1 MENIIQD
8 LRYGVRVLLKSPTF
22 TAVAVI
28 ALALGIGANT
38 AVFSVVNAVLLK
50 PLPYKD
56 SDRLVMMFGA
66 SLETGRGNGSVSPP
80 DFLDYRERNQVFER
94 YAAYTSGGAS
104 FSLTGAGE
112 PERVQGV
119 RVTEGFFETL
129 GIDPALG
136 RSFSPEEEQPGREQV
151 AIISNGLWQ
160 RRFGSDPEM
169 VGKAVML
176 NDRSFTVVGVMP
188 AGFQFPRETEIWV
201 PIAFKTPQTSVRRF
215 HFLRPIGR
223 LKPGVDIQQA
233 QAEFTSIARQLA
245 AAYPESNR
253 DYGARLISLTEQ
265 TVGDM
270 RQPLLVLGCA
280 VAFVLLIACANVA
293 NLLLARA
300 SARQKE
306 IAIRAALG
314 ATRARVA
321 RQMLTE
327 SVLLSLLGG
336 AFGLLVAWWGIKA
349 LVAFSSNNIPRVKE
363 IGLDG
368 RVLGFTLLVS
378 VATGV
383 VFGLIPALQASRA
396 DLNETLK
403 EGGRSAATA
412 MGQWVRRALVV
423 FEVAIALFVLIGAG
437 LMMKSF
443 LRLSQ
448 VDPGFKPANVLSMQV
463 GLTQGRYPDAP
474 KRISFFQQLIRRI
487 EALPGVQSVGTISHL
502 PMSGQQED
510 TRFTIEGKPADPDNP
525 TYANARVAS
534 PDYFRA
540 LAIPLLRGRYF
551 TEQDS
556 MDAPHAVI
564 ISSTFAEEFFP
575 GEDPIGQR
583 LAIDIGEQWKGEIV
597 GVVGSIRH
605 NSLASEPWREMYVNQ
620 YQTPVSEMNVVVR
633 AAGDPTQLTSAIRGE
648 VQALDKDVPVYSV
661 RTMDE
666 LVSESVAKPRFR
678 TLLLGIFASVAMVLA
693 AVGIYG
699 VMSFYVTQR
708 THEIGIRMALGASST
723 HVMRMVVGQGMKLAL
738 AGVCAGL
745 AVSLLSTKLISS
757 LLYEVSASDPATF
770 AVISSALT
778 AVALLASYL
787 PARRA
792 TKVDPLVALRYE

>member
-8 LRYGVRVLLKSPTF
+8 LRYGIRVLAKSPTF

-38 AVFSVVNAVLLK
+38 AVFSVVNTVLLK
-50 PLPYKD
+50 PLPFKEP
-56 SDRLVMMFGA
+56 DRLVMMFGA
-66 SLETGRGNGSVSPP
+66 SLETGRGGGSVSPP
-80 DFLDYRERNQVFER
+80 DFLDYREQNQVFER
-94 YAAYTSGGAS
+94 YAAYTSGGGA

-112 PERVQGV
+112 PERLQGTS
-119 RVTEGFFETL
+119 VTEGFFETL
-129 GIDPALG
+129 GIVPSLG
-136 RSFSPEEEQPGREQV
+136 RTFSPEEERQGNDQV

-160 RRFGSDPEM
+160 RRFGSD
-169 VGKAVML
+169 GDIINKTIQL

-188 AGFQFPRETEIWV
+188 AGFQFPREVEIWI
-201 PIAFKTPQTSVRRF
+201 PITFGVRQTSVRRF

-223 LKPGVDIQQA
+223 LKPGVGIEQA
-233 QAEFTSIARQLA
+233 QAEFTSIARRLA

-270 RQPLLVLGCA
+270 RQPLLVLGSA

-306 IAIRAALG
+306 VAIRAALG
-314 ATRARVA
+314 ATRARLA

-327 SVLLSLLGG
+327 SIILALAGG
-336 AFGLLVAWWGIKA
+336 TLGLLVAWWGIAA
-349 LVAFSSNNIPRVKE
+349 LVTLSSDNIPRVKE

-378 VATGV
+378 LITGI
-383 VFGLIPALQASRA
+383 VFGLIPALQSSRA

-403 EGGRSAATA
+403 EGGRAAATA

-437 LMMKSF
+437 LMVKSF
-443 LRLSQ
+443 LRLSE
-448 VDPGFKPANVLSMQV
+448 VDPGFKPANVLSMRI
-463 GLTQGRYPDAP
+463 GLTQGRYPDP
-474 KRISFFQQLIRRI
+474 PRRIAFFQQLIHRI
-487 EALPGVQSVGTISHL
+487 EALPGAEAVGTISHL

-510 TRFTIEGKPADPDNP
+510 TRFSIEGKPDDPANP

-540 LAIPLLRGRYF
+540 LSIPLLKGRYF
-551 TEQDS
+551 TDQDS
-556 MDAPHAVI
+556 MNAPRAII
-564 ISSTFAEEFFP
+564 ISNAFAEEFFP
-575 GEDPIGQR
+575 GEDPVGQH
-583 LAIDIGEQWKGEIV
+583 LSIDVGEPWKGEIV
-597 GVVGSIRH
+597 GVVGDIRH
-605 NSLASEPWREMYVNQ
+605 NGLAVEPWREMYVNQ
-620 YQTPVSEMNVVVR
+620 YQTPLAEMNLVVR
-633 AAGDPTQLTSAIRGE
+633 ATGNPAQLTPAIRGE
-648 VQALDKDVPVYSV
+648 VQALDKDVPVHNV
-661 RTMDE
+661 RTMDD
-666 LVSESVAKPRFR
+666 LVSESVARPRFR
-678 TLLLGIFASVAMVLA
+678 TLLLAIFAAIAMTLA

-699 VMSFYVTQR
+699 VMSYYVTQR
-708 THEIGIRMALGASST
+708 THEIGIRMALGASSAD
-723 HVMRMVVGQGMKLAL
+723 VMRMIVGQGMALAL
-738 AGVCAGL
+738 SGVGL
-745 AVSLLSTKLISS
+745 GLVGAFLLTKLISS
-757 LLYEVSASDPATF
+757 LLYQVSASDPVTF
-770 AVISSALT
+770 AVISSALV
-778 AVALLASYL
+778 AVALLASYV